1 MSKDSPIDP
10 TLDNRWLLSHSDRL
24 IAYEYEVMLRSG
36 STVEMFPDEL
46 SDKIGRPKEYV
57 ANIIKNAISHAKA
70 CYDGGHPDNQCKKLN
85 RSTPSRSLTK
95 KAQT

>member
-1 MSKDSPIDP
+1 MCKDSPIDP
-10 TLDNRWLLSHSDRL
+10 TLDNRWLLKHSDRL
-24 IAYEYEVMLRSG
+24 IAYEYDVMLKSG
-36 STVEMFPDEL
+36 CSVEVFPDEL

-70 CYDGGHPDNQCKKLN
+70 CYDGGHTDNQCKKPSRN
-85 RSTPSRSLTK
+85 TPSRSLIK